1 MALAATITVDPRRG
15 LTSIS
20 PLIYG
25 QFLEHFHRQV
35 FGGAFEPGSPLA
47 DGRGFRLDV
56 IEALRD
62 LRVPVVRWPGG
73 CFVVPVSKLV
83 GEFSHQ
89 KQVPTVPGL
98 ACQVSTPKHRPPST
112 PPA

>member
-35 FGGAFEPGSPLA
+35 FGGAFEPGSSLA
-47 DGRGFRLDV
+47 DGRGFRLWPNASDSDAIV
-56 IEALRD
+56 ELACG
-62 LRVPVVRWPGG
+62 LRV
-73 CFVVPVSKLV
+73 VP
-83 GEFSHQ
+83 
-89 KQVPTVPGL
+89 
-98 ACQVSTPKHRPPST
+98 
-112 PPA
+112 

>member
-35 FGGAFEPGSPLA
+35 FHRGAYRDMEVYSILRQEAPATLE
-47 DGRGFRLDV
+47 
-56 IEALRD
+56 EALARN
-62 LRVPVVRWPGG
+62 G
-73 CFVVPVSKLV
+73 K
-83 GEFSHQ
+83 
-89 KQVPTVPGL
+89 
-98 ACQVSTPKHRPPST
+98 
-112 PPA
+112 

>member
-25 QFLEHFHRQV
+25 QFLEHFHQQV

-47 DGRGFRLDV
+47 DGRGFRLCPNPSDSD
-56 IEALRD
+56 EGLRPWGSTAQQAHATG
-62 LRVPVVRWPGG
+62 LLPAI
-73 CFVVPVSKLV
+73 
-83 GEFSHQ
+83 FS
-89 KQVPTVPGL
+89 TIF
-98 ACQVSTPKHRPPST
+98 CQPSWS
-112 PPA
+112 